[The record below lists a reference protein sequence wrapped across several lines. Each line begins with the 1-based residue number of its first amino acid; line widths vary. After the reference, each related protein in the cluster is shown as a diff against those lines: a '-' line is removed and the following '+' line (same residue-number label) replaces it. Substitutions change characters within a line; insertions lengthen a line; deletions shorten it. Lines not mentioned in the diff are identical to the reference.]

1 MFIYWFLEKRHIS
14 QWFKGNRSNTF
25 IQKSWSLWQ
34 SQLPT
39 VGNEYI
45 ELFLPK
51 VITGFPK
58 SHNTQYSLLK
68 MLENFKEAL
77 EKDYSVIAFFIDL
90 SKTFDALNQDLL
102 ISKLHANS
110 FSGKSFST

>member
-1 MFIYWFLEKRHIS
+1 
-14 QWFKGNRSNTF
+14 
-25 IQKSWSLWQ
+25 
-34 SQLPT
+34 
-39 VGNEYI
+39 
-45 ELFLPK
+45 
-51 VITGFPK
+51 
-58 SHNTQYSLLK
+58 

-77 EKDYSVIAFFIDL
+77 KKDYSVIAFFIDL